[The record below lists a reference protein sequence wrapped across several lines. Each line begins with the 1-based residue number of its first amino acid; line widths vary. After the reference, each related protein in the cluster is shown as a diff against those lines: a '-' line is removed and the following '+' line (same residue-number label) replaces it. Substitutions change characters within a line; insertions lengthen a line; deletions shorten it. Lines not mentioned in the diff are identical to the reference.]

1 MTEIVWAINLF
12 LFNGLPALRFLQI
25 KDYHW
30 QRVKAHFYLPSSKKL
45 IFNLKELLLY
55 FAFFASLVLFPRW
68 RLTLRAGL
76 IFFLLLLIWRR
87 KLNAFLVWTKKATV
101 LALAQIAFLSLLLFF
116 SQTSLPSIFFLGTF
130 AWQLFL
136 LSILADIF
144 YHLSKL
150 ITFRTRKKI
159 KAKILQAKKTGT
171 KLIMI
176 VGSYGKSSVK
186 HYLSEILIKISNV
199 CTPPE
204 RVNQEF
210 ALIKFFQHREITEK
224 FIVVEYG
231 AYDVGQISFTA
242 SFLPPD
248 IGIITGITE
257 QHYAVF
263 GSMEKILR
271 GEGYEVLEN
280 MSEGTLVVNL
290 NHPYQEKLLAKIK
303 SLLQERKVTLITYG
317 THNAD
322 YHFEILNWNLHGAK
336 IKLKAKEEVVELDLP
351 IFIPFQI
358 ENLVGAI
365 AILHQFFPLPKIIQ
379 TLSEIT
385 ILDKSMSVRQKN
397 GLLIFDA
404 SYNAN
409 PRGVLE
415 ALQFL
420 QQVPTDYK
428 FVIFH
433 NLIELGSLAK
443 EIFAQIGEKAK
454 FVDLFFSTFPDY
466 DKILR
471 EKLKEK
477 FVLIGKKEELEIF
490 LKTIPKNSAILILGR
505 PSEKFAN
512 LLI

>member
-1 MTEIVWAINLF
+1 MTEIIWAINLF
-12 LFNGLPALRFLQI
+12 LLNGLPALKFLQI
-25 KDYHW
+25 KDYYW

-45 IFNLKELLLY
+45 VLNLKEFFLY
-55 FAFFASLVLFPRW
+55 FSFLISFFFFPYW
-68 RLTLRAGL
+68 QLTLKGGL

-87 KLNAFLVWTKKATV
+87 KLTSFLVWTKKATI
-101 LALAQIAFLSLLLFF
+101 LSLLQIIFLSLLLWL
-116 SQTSLPSIFFLGTF
+116 SKVKLTSVFFLNTF
-130 AWQLFL
+130 AWQLF
-136 LSILADIF
+136 SVSVLADIF

-159 KAKILQAKKTGT
+159 RKKILQAKKAGT
-171 KLIMI
+171 KLIMV
-176 VGSYGKSSVK
+176 VGSYGKSSTK
-186 HYLSEILIKISNV
+186 HYLTEILTKISSV

-204 RVNQEF
+204 RINQEF
-210 ALIKFFQHREITEK
+210 ALIKFFQKRDIKEK

-231 AYDVGQISFTA
+231 AYNVGQISFVA

-280 MSEGTLVVNL
+280 MPEGILVVNL
-290 NHPYQEKLLAKIK
+290 NHPYREKLLSKIEP
-303 SLLQERKVTLITYG
+303 LLKEKQVKLITYG
-317 THNAD
+317 TEKAD
-322 YHFEILNWNLHGAK
+322 YHFEILDWNLTGAK

-365 AILHQFFPLPKIIQ
+365 AVLHQFFPLTKIIP

-385 ILDKSMSVRQKN
+385 ILDQSMSVRKKDS
-397 GLLIFDA
+397 LLIFDA

-409 PRGVLE
+409 PRGVFE
-415 ALQFL
+415 ALQFF
-420 QQVPTDYK
+420 QQVTAEHK

-433 NLIELGSLAK
+433 NLIELGNLAK
-443 EIFAQIGEKAK
+443 KIFAQIGEQAK
-454 FVDLFFSTFPDY
+454 FVNLFFSTFPDY
-466 DKILR
+466 DKILK

-477 FVLIGKKEELEIF
+477 FVLIKQKEELEVF
-490 LKTIPKNSAILILGR
+490 LNLIPKNSAILILGR
-505 PSEKFAN
+505 PSKKFAN